1 MILII
6 INTPIIHHRCLSTEF
21 KIDKSILIHFMERL
35 IVVHSTGKI
44 CFMNKFFFFK
54 LFDLLFAIKILKKN
68 RMLFTFVT
76 YIF

>member
-21 KIDKSILIHFMERL
+21 KIDKSILVHFMERL
-35 IVVHSTGKI
+35 IVVHSGKDLFYEQI
-44 CFMNKFFFFK
+44 FFFK